1 MKTRFVY
8 FIFVLF
14 CFACGGGPS
23 DNTPLGKEIA
33 ALEKATSGNS
43 DAAKLNDLQNKY
55 LQYYKDHPENRD
67 FASSYLRK
75 GAYAAMQTKNWPQ
88 AIGFFQTLL
97 REYYD
102 ENESKNDIE
111 DLISVFEK
119 MNKPGTTNNLK
130 QIYVEAH
137 PSSPLAAEY
146 KKVLPEDAPAMS
158 EVILN
163 IGKQMFDDSL
173 KTLVRPKAAQYV
185 DACEAL
191 ALINP
196 SHPEAPELLYKAAET
211 AKAMGSYPKALTLY
225 DWIIK
230 RYPKYENAPMA
241 LFLKGFIFENDLK
254 ETEQARKIYES
265 FLETYPDHAFA
276 DQTKFLLKHLGKS
289 AEEILKTISPDAE
302 K

>member
-8 FIFVLF
+8 FIIILF
-14 CFACGGGPS
+14 CFSCGGSS
-23 DNTPLGKEIA
+23 DNTALGKDIA
-33 ALEKATSGNS
+33 ALEKSTNENA
-43 DAAKLNDLQNKY
+43 DLQALNDLQNKY
-55 LQYYKDHPENRD
+55 LEYYKEHPENREW
-67 FASSYLRK
+67 AANYLRK
-75 GAYAAMQTKNWPQ
+75 GAYNAMQSKNWPQ
-88 AIGFFQTLL
+88 AVGFFQTLL

-102 ENESKNDIE
+102 ENESQNDVE

-119 MNKPGTTNNLK
+119 LNKPETTNNLK

-146 KKVLPEDAPAMS
+146 KKDLPENALPMS

-173 KTLVRPKAAQYV
+173 KTLIRTKAAQYV

-230 RYPKYENAPMA
+230 RYPKYKNAPMA

-254 ETEQARKIYES
+254 ETEQAKQIYEN
-265 FLETYPDHAFA
+265 FLEIYPDHEFA
-276 DQTKFLLKHLGKS
+276 DQTRFLLKHLGQS
-289 AEEILKTISPDAE
+289 AEEILKSISPDAE